1 MKEILFSI
9 KDILLSPIRGI
20 NGGRREFRE
29 RAMRRLRHSPQSF
42 VENWCRRHGYTEL
55 QSKGGE
61 WWAIPP
67 GGVIPVPLHQQENW
81 VSPTLY
87 LFGEGG
93 FDSLEESDF

>member
-1 MKEILFSI
+1 
-9 KDILLSPIRGI
+9 
-20 NGGRREFRE
+20 
-29 RAMRRLRHSPQSF
+29 MRRLRYSSQSF
-42 VENWCRRHGYTEL
+42 VEDWCRRHGYTEL

-87 LFGEGG
+87 VSSEGG
-93 FDSLEESDF
+93 IDWTPTNPIQRAGRVLRP